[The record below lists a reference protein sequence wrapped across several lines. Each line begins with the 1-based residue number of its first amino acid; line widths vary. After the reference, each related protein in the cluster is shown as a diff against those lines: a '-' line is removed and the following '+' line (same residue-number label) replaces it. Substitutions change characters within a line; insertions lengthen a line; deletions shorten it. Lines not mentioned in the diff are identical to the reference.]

1 VWAACPVVGG
11 HRADPPP
18 NGPKRGVIQAAAETS
33 AAGPNLRIIA
43 DGAGMVAGMV
53 AGSAMTGSAGERRC
67 DRGRSSAGGNEVPEA
82 FAGGRPSPWT
92 RSCAPVR

>member
-1 VWAACPVVGG
+1 
-11 HRADPPP
+11 
-18 NGPKRGVIQAAAETS
+18 VIQAAAETS
-33 AAGPNLRIIA
+33 AAGSNLHIIA
-43 DGAGMVAGMV
+43 DGAGMV

-82 FAGGRPSPWT
+82 FADGRPSPWT

>member
-1 VWAACPVVGG
+1 
-11 HRADPPP
+11 
-18 NGPKRGVIQAAAETS
+18 VIQAAAETS
-33 AAGPNLRIIA
+33 AAGSNLRIIA
-43 DGAGMVAGMV
+43 DGAGMV

-67 DRGRSSAGGNEVPEA
+67 DRGRSSAGGDEVPEA